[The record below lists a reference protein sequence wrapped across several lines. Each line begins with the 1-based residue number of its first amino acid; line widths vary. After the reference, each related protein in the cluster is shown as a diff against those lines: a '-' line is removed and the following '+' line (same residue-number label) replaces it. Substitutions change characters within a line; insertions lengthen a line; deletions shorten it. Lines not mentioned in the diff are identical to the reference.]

1 MNYISRKYSNYFL
14 PVWKIF
20 FLGTVAILS
29 SLCMA
34 CDDNDKFEEPDPEPG
49 IEEKNAQTLLMY
61 MPWSNDL
68 TSYFKINIADME
80 DAIAEGI
87 LKNERVLVFF
97 ATTAKQASL
106 FELVYNAADGSCER
120 KTLKE
125 YTDHPCTTAE
135 GIASILN
142 DVKTFAP
149 ATTYSMTIG
158 GHGLGWIPVQE
169 TKALYPQASTSTSS
183 APIYHWDAK
192 ETYMTRYFGGKNSAY
207 QTNISTLAQ
216 AITNVGI
223 TMEYILFDDC
233 YMSNVEVAYDLRHV
247 TRHLIASTSEVM
259 AYGMPYKDMARHLL
273 GNISYEDISQTFYD
287 FYMNYSMPC
296 GTIATTVT
304 AELDSLATLMQEIN
318 ANHTWDT
325 KKNYS
330 LQYLDGYSPHIFYDL
345 SDYTT
350 ALCTDSLLLTR
361 FHEQLERVAPANS
374 HAHTPTF
381 YSMYTGRQTTIKTF
395 CGLTISDP
403 STHNLASPKTETNWY
418 KATH

>member
-1 MNYISRKYSNYFL
+1 MY
-14 PVWKIF
+14 
-20 FLGTVAILS
+20 
-29 SLCMA
+29 
-34 CDDNDKFEEPDPEPG
+34 PE
-49 IEEKNAQTLLMY
+49 
-61 MPWSNDL
+61 
-68 TSYFKINIADME
+68 
-80 DAIAEGI
+80 
-87 LKNERVLVFF
+87 
-97 ATTAKQASL
+97 
-106 FELVYNAADGSCER
+106 
-120 KTLKE
+120 
-125 YTDHPCTTAE
+125 
-135 GIASILN
+135 
-142 DVKTFAP
+142 
-149 ATTYSMTIG
+149 
-158 GHGLGWIPVQE
+158 
-169 TKALYPQASTSTSS
+169 ASTTTSS
-183 APIYHWDAK
+183 APVYHWDAK
-192 ETYMTRYFGGKNSAY
+192 GTYITRYFGGKNSAY

-216 AITNVGI
+216 AIMNVGI

-247 TRHLIASTSEVM
+247 THHLIASTSEVM

-273 GNISYEDISQTFYD
+273 GDISYEGISQTFYD

-304 AELDSLATLMQEIN
+304 AELDSLATIMHEIN
-318 ANHTWDT
+318 TNHTWDT

-345 SDYTT
+345 SDYTST
-350 ALCTDSLLLTR
+350 LCTDTLLLAR

-381 YSMYTGRQTTIKTF
+381 YSMYTGRQTTINTF